1 MRFEIIGKNI
11 EVTEGIREAAY
22 EALTGLEKYFA
33 SQEIDAKVLVRTYP
47 VGQKVEVTLVIDGGQ
62 TIRQEVQHED
72 LYAAIDIAGKKLEK
86 QIRKLKGRVTSS
98 KRQAAGLAELLADF
112 DSKDEPLQQITRRKE
127 LSNKPMTEE
136 EAILQFELSGHDFY
150 VFDDFEVDM
159 VKILYK
165 RKDGEYGI
173 IELTE

>member
-11 EVTEGIREAAY
+11 EVTEGIKGAVQTSIE
-22 EALTGLEKYFA
+22 GVDKYFMNK
-33 SQEIDAKVLVRTYP
+33 DLDVKVVVRTYP
-47 VGQKVEVTLVIDGGQ
+47 VGQKVEVTLVVDGGQ
-62 TIRQEVQHED
+62 AIRQEVQHED

-86 QIRKLKGRVTSS
+86 QIRRMKERVTTTTRR
-98 KRQAAGLAELLADF
+98 KEPVVGLFSDF
-112 DSKDEPLQQITRRKE
+112 ETEKEDLQKVTRRKE

-150 VFDDFEVDM
+150 VFDDYEVDLI
-159 VKILYK
+159 KILYK
-165 RKDGEYGI
+165 RKDGEYGV